1 MHRSVSYELTETQTV
16 WKKNSFLKDFQ
27 LIFQIDNHLFSYQSS
42 ITSAGQA
49 VYGQRLGH
57 KLLDVLFQCVGIF
70 CEEMVGKGYEIL
82 INFDTFCSTSILEF
96 LHHLLEPT
104 LASNSA
110 FAIFTFHWC
119 AEEWS
124 IQWGLRFL
132 WSHAGGQGW
141 ADGVWKSCEAAE
153 RKGVQDVKWSI

>member
-1 MHRSVSYELTETQTV
+1 MNLMKPKQFLA
-16 WKKNSFLKDFQ
+16 NSFLKDFQ

-70 CEEMVGKGYEIL
+70 CEEMVGKGYEML
-82 INFDTFCSTSILEF
+82 IHFVSFCSTSILEF
-96 LHHLLEPT
+96 LHLLIEPT

-110 FAIFTFHWC
+110 FAIFTFRWVC
-119 AEEWS
+119 RGVVAS
-124 IQWGLRFL
+124 MRFAVFMIPCGRPGM
-132 WSHAGGQGW
+132 S
-141 ADGVWKSCEAAE
+141 
-153 RKGVQDVKWSI
+153 